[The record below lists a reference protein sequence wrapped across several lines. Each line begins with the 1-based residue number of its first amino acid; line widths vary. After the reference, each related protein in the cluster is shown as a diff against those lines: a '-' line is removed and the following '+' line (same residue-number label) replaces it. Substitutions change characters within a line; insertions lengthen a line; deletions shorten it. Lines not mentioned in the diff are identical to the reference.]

1 MHSPPPSS
9 AHPHAPAPV
18 ATRPSVP
25 VTREECIGLD
35 AADPLGRLRTEFA
48 LAPGLI
54 YLDGNSLGP
63 LTQAAARRVEGMLHD
78 EWGRDLIK
86 SWNVHGWIDLPKRLG
101 AKIARLVGADADE
114 VLVADST
121 SINLFK
127 LAAACA
133 RGRGRRRR
141 IVSEAGNFPTDLYVL
156 QGLAGLI
163 GADVEVVVAERAE
176 LRAAIDTD
184 TFLVV
189 LTHVHYKSGECFD
202 MRALTEHAHAMGAR
216 MLWDLSHSVGALP
229 VDLHASGADFAVGC
243 TYKYLNGGPGS
254 PAFLYVRRDLHES
267 VEPVLTGWM
276 GHGAPFE
283 FTDEYAPAPGMAR
296 HRCGT
301 PSLLAFA
308 ALDGAL
314 DVFAKT
320 DLAELRRKS
329 LALSTLFVSAVE
341 AGGAPPGLTFASPR
355 DPNSRGSHVVFAH
368 ADGYAIMQAL
378 IERGVVGDFRAPDRL
393 RFGFAPLYVRHV
405 DVWDAAQVLRTVI
418 ETGAYRAVASRARAS
433 VT

>member
-1 MHSPPPSS
+1 MTPVQEIPTRT
-9 AHPHAPAPV
+9 APAALAARRLPTSR
-18 ATRPSVP
+18 A
-25 VTREECIGLD
+25 ECEVRD
-35 AADPLGRLRTEFA
+35 TADPLASRRAAFA
-48 LAPGLI
+48 LDPGVV

-63 LTQAAARRVEGMLHD
+63 LTHTAARRVEGMLHG

-101 AKIARLVGADADE
+101 AKIARLIGAKADE

-127 LAAACA
+127 LAAAA
-133 RGRGRRRR
+133 TRGRGTRRR

-156 QGLAGLI
+156 QGLTQLSG
-163 GADVEVVVAERAE
+163 GATELVVVPREQ
-176 LRAAIDTD
+176 LLDAIDED

-202 MRALTEHAHAMGAR
+202 MKALTARAHAVGAR

-229 VDLHASGADFAVGC
+229 VDIGASGADFAVGC

-254 PAFLYVRRDLHES
+254 PAFLYVRGDLHAS

-276 GHGAPFE
+276 GHDAPFE
-283 FTDEYAPAPGMAR
+283 FSDDYRPATGMTR

-308 ALDGAL
+308 ALEGAL
-314 DVFAKT
+314 EAFDSLDLKDVRA
-320 DLAELRRKS
+320 KS
-329 LALSTLFVSAVE
+329 LELSELFVAIVE
-341 AGGAPPGLTFASPR
+341 DGTVPAGLKLASPR
-355 DPNSRGSHVVFAH
+355 DSARRGSHVVFSH

-378 IERGVVGDFRAPDRL
+378 IARGVIGDFRAPDLL
-393 RFGFAPLYVRHV
+393 RFGFAPLYVRYA
-405 DVWDAAQVLRTVI
+405 DIWDAAQALREVV
-418 ETGAYRAVASRARAS
+418 ESGGYRAAPGNARAA

>member
-1 MHSPPPSS
+1 MAVKHEIPTYEP
-9 AHPHAPAPV
+9 APAERRLP
-18 ATRPSVP
+18 ASRAECETR
-25 VTREECIGLD
+25 D
-35 AADPLGRLRTEFA
+35 AQDALAGRRAKFA
-48 LAPGLI
+48 LDPAVI

-63 LTQAAARRVEGMLHD
+63 LTHTAARRVEGMLHG

-101 AKIARLVGADADE
+101 AKIARLIGAKPEE

-127 LAAACA
+127 LAAAA
-133 RGRGRRRR
+133 TRGRGTRRR
-141 IVSEAGNFPTDLYVL
+141 IVSETGNFPTDLYVL
-156 QGLAGLI
+156 QGLTQLSG
-163 GADVEVVVAERAE
+163 GATELVVVPRERLLE
-176 LRAAIDTD
+176 AINED

-202 MRALTEHAHAMGAR
+202 MKAVTARAHAVGAR

-229 VDLHASGADFAVGC
+229 VDLGASGADFAVGC

-254 PAFLYVRRDLHES
+254 PAFLYVRSDLHAS

-276 GHGAPFE
+276 GHDAPFE
-283 FTDEYAPAPGMAR
+283 FSDDYRPATGMTR

-308 ALDGAL
+308 SLEGAL
-314 DVFAKT
+314 EAFD
-320 DLAELRRKS
+320 DLDLDDARRKS
-329 LALSTLFVSAVE
+329 IELTELFVAIVE
-341 AGGAPPGLTFASPR
+341 AGGAPAGLRLASPR
-355 DPNSRGSHVVFAH
+355 ESARRGSHVVFAH

-378 IERGVVGDFRAPDRL
+378 IARGVIGDFRAPNLL
-393 RFGFAPLYVRHV
+393 RFGFAPLYVRYV
-405 DVWDAAQVLRTVI
+405 DVWDAAEALRTVV
-418 ETGAYRAVASRARAS
+418 ESGSYRTSPGSVRAAV
-433 VT
+433 T

>member
-1 MHSPPPSS
+1 MRSPSPTPRS
-9 AHPHAPAPV
+9 PTTV
-18 ATRPSVP
+18 ATSPSVP
-25 VTREECIGLD
+25 TRRAECEALD
-35 AADPLGRLRTEFA
+35 AADPLAHLRAEFA
-48 LAPGLI
+48 LDPGLI

-63 LTQAAARRVEGMLHD
+63 LTHAAGRRVESMLHG

-127 LAAACA
+127 LAAASA
-133 RGRGRRRR
+133 RSRGTRRR

-156 QGLAGLI
+156 QGLVNLI
-163 GADVEVVVAERAE
+163 GADVELVVVPRER
-176 LRAAIDTD
+176 LLAAIDAN

-189 LTHVHYKSGECFD
+189 LTHVHYKSGERFD
-202 MRALTEHAHAMGAR
+202 MRALTEHAHAVGAR
-216 MLWDLSHSVGALP
+216 VLWDLSHSAGALP

-254 PAFLYVRRDLHES
+254 PAFLYVRRDLHDL

-276 GHGAPFE
+276 GHDAPFE
-283 FTDEYAPAPGMAR
+283 FTDEYRPAAGMAR

-314 DVFAKT
+314 DVFAQA
-320 DLAELRRKS
+320 DLGDLRRKS
-329 LALSTLFVSAVE
+329 VALSGLFVSAVE
-341 AGGAPPGLTFASPR
+341 QGGAPAGLEFASPR
-355 DPNSRGSHVVFAH
+355 DAETRGSHVVFAH

-378 IERGVVGDFRAPDRL
+378 IERGVVGDFRAPDLL
-393 RFGFAPLYVRHV
+393 RFGFAPLYVRYV
-405 DVWDAAQVLRTVI
+405 DVWDAAEALRSVI
-418 ETGAYRAVASRARAS
+418 ATGAYRTAANRARS
-433 VT
+433 LVT